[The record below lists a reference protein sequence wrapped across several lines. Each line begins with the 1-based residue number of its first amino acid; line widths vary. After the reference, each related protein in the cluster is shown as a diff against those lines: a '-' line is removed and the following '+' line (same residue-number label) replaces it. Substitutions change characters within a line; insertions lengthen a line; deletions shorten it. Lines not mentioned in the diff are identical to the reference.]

1 MPNLSREQSES
12 GRSSPQS
19 VFASSR
25 RRASSEIA
33 ANILGLIADS
43 EMGDSQDP
51 SGGKESRK
59 GMSRAQRKSYDGLV
73 NDNEDDEEVEMQP
86 AAAQASTPTG
96 GGARDFDDLL

>member
-12 GRSSPQS
+12 DRSSPQS

-43 EMGDSQDP
+43 EMGDSKDP
-51 SGGKESRK
+51 SPRGTRSQE
-59 GMSRAQRKSYDGLV
+59 RA
-73 NDNEDDEEVEMQP
+73 
-86 AAAQASTPTG
+86 
-96 GGARDFDDLL
+96 